1 MTQIAAL
8 PHRALIGF
16 TGPDWAKFLQGQST
30 INLDKIM
37 ADVEAGRL
45 NKLYYAAFLT
55 PQGKMITD
63 AFIYTVSAEEAWL
76 DIPRDLR
83 DEMFTRLNLYK
94 LRAKITLSKLDNPV
108 FAAFGGPLLA
118 GFSEDP
124 RAAIIGQDGQLGL
137 SYAPQIATAE
147 LSAWIDYRLTHGLS
161 DPVFDYP
168 REYLYPID
176 ANLDLLEA
184 IDFKKGCFVGQET
197 TSRMKRRGHIKNRI
211 LPLKVTID
219 APFETEVLNGERRAG
234 EILTSQPPRA
244 LGLMRLDRTSGA
256 LTVSGQA
263 ATLDIPDWLQPHIAV
278 ANPAG

>member
-37 ADVEAGRL
+37 ADVDDGKL
-45 NKLYYAAFLT
+45 NQLYYAAFLT

-76 DIPRDLR
+76 DIPCDLR

-108 FAAFGGPLLA
+108 FAAFGGPLPG

-124 RAAIIGQDGQLGL
+124 RAAIIGQDGGLGL
-137 SYAPQIATAE
+137 SYAPQTPTADI
-147 LSAWIDYRLTHGLS
+147 SVWKDYRLTHGLS

-168 REYLYPID
+168 REYVYPID

-197 TSRMKRRGHIKNRI
+197 TSRMKRRGQIKNRI
-211 LPLKVTID
+211 LPLKTITD
-219 APFETEVLNGERRAG
+219 VPFETEVLNGERRAG
-234 EILTSQPPRA
+234 EIVASQAPRA
-244 LGLMRLDRTSGA
+244 LGLMRLDRIDGQ
-256 LTVSGQA
+256 LTVNGHA
-263 ATLDIPDWLQPHIAV
+263 ASLDIPDWLQPHIAV

>member
-8 PHRALIGF
+8 PHRALIGS

-37 ADVEAGRL
+37 TDVEAGRL
-45 NKLYYAAFLT
+45 NRLYYAAFLT

-76 DIPRDLR
+76 DIPHDLR

-94 LRAKITLSKLDNPV
+94 LRARITLSKLDHPV
-108 FAAFGGPLLA
+108 SVAFGGPLPA

-124 RAAIIGQDGQLGL
+124 RAVIIGQGGLLGL
-137 SYAPQIATAE
+137 SYAPQTATAE
-147 LSAWIDYRLTHGLS
+147 LSAWVHYRMTHGLS

-197 TSRMKRRGHIKNRI
+197 TSRMKRRGQIKNRI
-211 LPLKVTID
+211 LPLKIVAD
-219 APFETEVLNGERRAG
+219 APFETEVLHGERRAG
-234 EILTSQPPRA
+234 EIVASQGERA
-244 LGLMRLDRTSGA
+244 LGLMRLDRMDGT
-256 LTVSGQA
+256 LNVNGQA
-263 ATLDIPDWLQPHIAV
+263 ATLSVPAWLASHVVPPTV
-278 ANPAG
+278 

>member
-83 DEMFTRLNLYK
+83 DEMFTRLSLYK
-94 LRAKITLSKLDNPV
+94 LRAKITLSKLDHPV
-108 FAAFGGPLLA
+108 SVAFGGSLPA

-124 RAAIIGQDGQLGL
+124 RAGIIDQDGQLGL
-137 SYAPQIATAE
+137 SYAPQTTTTE
-147 LSAWIDYRLTHGLS
+147 LNAWVDYRLTHGLS

-197 TSRMKRRGHIKNRI
+197 TSRMKRRGQIKNRI
-211 LPLKVTID
+211 LPLKVSADT
-219 APFETEVLNGERRAG
+219 PFETEVLKGDRRAG
-234 EILTSQPPRA
+234 EIVASHAPRA
-244 LGLMRLDRTSGA
+244 LGLMRLDRIDGA
-256 LTVSGQA
+256 LTAGGKA
-263 ATLDIPDWLQPHIAV
+263 ATLDIPDWLRPHIEV
-278 ANPAG
+278 TNPTG